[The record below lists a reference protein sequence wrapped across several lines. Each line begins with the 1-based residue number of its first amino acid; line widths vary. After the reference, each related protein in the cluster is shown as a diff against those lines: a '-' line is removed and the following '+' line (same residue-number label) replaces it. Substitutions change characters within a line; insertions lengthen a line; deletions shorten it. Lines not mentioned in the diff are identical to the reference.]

1 MAQTLTA
8 LGSKVTAQA
17 AAVAGAMAGGTT
29 TAEAQ
34 ALGALIT
41 VLGQRP
47 DLAQPPT
54 ALISGATPVLA
65 LQILSPG

>member
-8 LGSKVTAQA
+8 MGSKVTAQA
-17 AAVAGAMAGGTT
+17 AAVATAMTGTT

-34 ALGALIT
+34 AIGALLT

-54 ALISGATPVLA
+54 ALISGATPTTA

>member
-8 LGSKVTAQA
+8 MGAKITANA
-17 AAVAGAMAGGTT
+17 ANVATQMGGTT

-34 ALGALIT
+34 AVGALLT
-41 VLGQRP
+41 VLGLRP

-54 ALISGATPVLA
+54 GLIAPATAV
-65 LQILSPG
+65 QITSPG

>member
-8 LGSKVTAQA
+8 MGAKITANA
-17 AAVAGAMAGGTT
+17 AAVAGSMTGTT

-34 ALGALIT
+34 AVGALLT
-41 VLGQRP
+41 VLGLRP

-54 ALISGATPVLA
+54 GLIAPATALAIT
-65 LQILSPG
+65 SPG

>member
-1 MAQTLTA
+1 MAITLTNA
-8 LGSKVTAQA
+8 GARITATA
-17 AAVAGAMAGGTT
+17 AATATAMASGTT

-34 ALGALIT
+34 ALGALLT

-54 ALISGATPVLA
+54 SLVAPTLGVSIV
-65 LQILSPG
+65 SPG